1 MVNQFDVNYNI
12 IKENTLKLLTNN
24 DISLTKAS
32 KQLGLDRSTVTKWA
46 KEAGLPIAINGGA
59 KKINE
64 ASFSNI
70 DSEDSAYW
78 LGFLYA
84 DGWVMESNSV
94 GLSLQKGD
102 IGHIQK
108 YKKFLKYEGTI
119 YESPNAYS
127 LQFRNKII
135 GNNLKKLGCIPN
147 KSLKLTFPNKELVDT
162 VYIRHFIRGYFDG
175 DGSITNP
182 IKSPFGCNLL
192 GTYDMLYNILNHLN
206 IDIAYIK
213 KNKNIY
219 SFNIWGDNSRKF
231 LSYIYDN
238 CNVYL
243 DRKYDRYKKHLV
255 KYSLRK
261 NYL

>member
-1 MVNQFDVNYNI
+1 MINQFDINYNI
-12 IKENTLKLLTNN
+12 IKENTIKLLISS

-32 KQLGLDRSTVTKWA
+32 KKLGLDRSTVTKWA
-46 KEAGLPIAINGGA
+46 KEAGLPISINGGA

-64 ASFSNI
+64 FSFSNI

-84 DGWVMESNSV
+84 DGWVMDSNSV

-102 IGHIQK
+102 IVHIEK
-108 YKKFLKYEGTI
+108 YKKFLKYEGKI
-119 YESPNAYS
+119 YEFPNAYS

-135 GNNLKKLGCIPN
+135 GNDLKRLGCIPN
-147 KSLKLTFPNKELVDT
+147 KSLKLKFPSKDIVDMNY
-162 VYIRHFIRGYFDG
+162 VKYFIRGYFDG
-175 DGSITNP
+175 DGSITDPN
-182 IKSPFGCNLL
+182 KCSFGCSLL

-206 IDIAYIK
+206 IDTKYIK
-213 KNKNIY
+213 KTKNIY
-219 SFNIWGDNSRKF
+219 SFSIWGDTSRKF

-238 CNVYL
+238 CNIFL